1 MLKLYV
7 LLVSLCRAYG
17 ALLYANT
24 GHNVTLP
31 CFYASDSAKH
41 LCWYKQVAGE
51 RPQIISSFYKHSPDT
66 NSFHNQFKGD
76 KRFSV
81 HAGRGFYHLN
91 ISNVQSSDSAA
102 YYCGQ
107 ISVTVTEFNN
117 GIFLVVKASSRKSF
131 PLQPESESVQP
142 GGSVS
147 LNCTVHTGTSDGEPS
162 VYWFKKD
169 ARNSHVGITHV
180 HTHSSGRCVKSP
192 DFPAQGCVCSLS
204 KRNVSLSDAG
214 TYFCAVASCGE
225 ILFGKG
231 TKLNVGGEHVG
242 TTPVLMLCTAAALLV
257 SVILNVILIGVLCKM
272 SRTKSHHSAGTGL
285 HPKLSVPEYTAESQ
299 NKESDALQYVALDF
313 KKRQS
318 KSRRQR
324 STEEETIYSGVRLS
338 HPK

>member
-7 LLVSLCRAYG
+7 LLVSLCRACKSLRTIFFMLKMNDWYRESNWGTLNCDSKAREEIFLAFFLMCKVKTACSGHSFFSVCVSDG

-117 GIFLVVKASSRKSF
+117 GIFLVVK
-131 PLQPESESVQP
+131 
-142 GGSVS
+142 
-147 LNCTVHTGTSDGEPS
+147 
-162 VYWFKKD
+162 
-169 ARNSHVGITHV
+169 
-180 HTHSSGRCVKSP
+180 GR
-192 DFPAQGCVCSLS
+192 
-204 KRNVSLSDAG
+204 
-214 TYFCAVASCGE
+214 
-225 ILFGKG
+225 
-231 TKLNVGGEHVG
+231 
-242 TTPVLMLCTAAALLV
+242 
-257 SVILNVILIGVLCKM
+257 
-272 SRTKSHHSAGTGL
+272 
-285 HPKLSVPEYTAESQ
+285 
-299 NKESDALQYVALDF
+299 
-313 KKRQS
+313 
-318 KSRRQR
+318 
-324 STEEETIYSGVRLS
+324 YSGQFAI
-338 HPK
+338 